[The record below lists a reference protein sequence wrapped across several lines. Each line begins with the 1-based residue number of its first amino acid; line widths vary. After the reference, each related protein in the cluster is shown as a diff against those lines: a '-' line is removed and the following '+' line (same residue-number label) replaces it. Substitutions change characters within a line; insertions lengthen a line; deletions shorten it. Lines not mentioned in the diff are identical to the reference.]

1 MTGVPKS
8 PETLGSTAD
17 SPPGGQSSLKLVL
30 VDLLEA
36 TATLSFEVQ
45 TIICH
50 LGTDVAR
57 VTAQETTHSDISQ
70 IPTLTLRFSR
80 KSSIRNVQ
88 TIPLTAQTANETIPH
103 YCIFL
108 DPIKNLFHSNIL

>member
-1 MTGVPKS
+1 MTRVPKS

-30 VDLLEA
+30 VDLLEG
-36 TATLSFEVQ
+36 TETLGFEGQ

-57 VTAQETTHSDISQ
+57 VTAKETTHSDISQ
-70 IPTLTLRFSR
+70 IPTLTIRFSR
-80 KSSIRNVQ
+80 KSSIPNV
-88 TIPLTAQTANETIPH
+88 
-103 YCIFL
+103 
-108 DPIKNLFHSNIL
+108 